1 MKGFFITG
9 TDTGVGKT
17 VVTALLG
24 ILLRNEGHRIT
35 VLKPIETGCTS
46 RESYRENSLEGDLVP
61 EDGAF
66 LKSVLGLDQELDDIT
81 PFRFSLPLAPLA
93 ISQLSGKAINVESLR
108 SILRSAINKCHDAV
122 STVAGE
128 ILLIEGIGGLMVPI
142 TERYFV
148 YHMIEDSGLP
158 AILVAGNKLGAINH
172 TLLSIEF
179 LSKRGIKTAGIII
192 NNASPDNNDPSKETN
207 PGIIER
213 LSPVPVIGTVPFLP
227 SVDINSMS
235 AISKVLK
242 YDIICRSL

>member
-46 RESYRENSLEGDLVP
+46 REGEPENSLEGELVP

-81 PFRFSLPLAPLA
+81 PLRFSPPLAPLA
-93 ISQLSGKAINVESLR
+93 ISRLSGKAIDVESLR
-108 SILRSAINKCHDAV
+108 SILRKRH
-122 STVAGE
+122 VADKATFE
-128 ILLIEGIGGLMVPI
+128 TILIEGMGGLMVPI

-158 AILVAGNKLGAINH
+158 VILVAGNKLGAINH

-192 NNASPDNNDPSKETN
+192 NNASPDMNDPAKETN
-207 PGIIER
+207 PSIIEH

-227 SVDINSMS
+227 GLDINSMS
-235 AISKVLK
+235 AIAKVLK
-242 YDIICRSL
+242 YDIIRRSL